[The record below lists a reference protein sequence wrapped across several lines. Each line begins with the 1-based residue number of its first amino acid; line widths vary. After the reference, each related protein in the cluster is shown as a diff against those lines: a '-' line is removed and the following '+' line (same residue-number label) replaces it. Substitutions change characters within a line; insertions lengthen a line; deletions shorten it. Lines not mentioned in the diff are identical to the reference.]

1 MQVLNH
7 KSCKYFEQ
15 EESHAPA
22 FGKTREWAQGES
34 TTGHYWCKKTMT
46 ALGPDT
52 GPVDPDQCQ
61 SGRQCFLLS

>member
-1 MQVLNH
+1 MNIVKH
-7 KSCKYFEQ
+7 KPCKFFEQ

-22 FGKTREWAQGES
+22 FGKAREWARGES

-46 ALGPDT
+46 VLGPDT

-61 SGRQCFLLS
+61 SDRKCFLDS